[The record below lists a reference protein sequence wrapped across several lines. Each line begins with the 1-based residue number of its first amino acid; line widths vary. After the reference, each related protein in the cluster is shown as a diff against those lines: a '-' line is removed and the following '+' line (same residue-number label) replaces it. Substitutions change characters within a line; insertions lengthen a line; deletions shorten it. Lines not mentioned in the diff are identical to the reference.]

1 VLVTTSSE
9 FQDDGRLVRCALEA
23 LADESVHVVAT
34 LPAGD
39 PTSFAAPANA
49 HVVRFVAH
57 GPILDRA
64 VCAITHGGMGATQK
78 ALARG
83 VPVCAVPF
91 GRDQFEV
98 ARRVEVA
105 GAGARLAA
113 KRLNPMRLRAAVKEA
128 MRCET
133 GARRIAESYR
143 NAGGPLAAADAL
155 EELIRSAA
163 TVPNRPEATVPS
175 TQRSAVATGEP
186 RERA

>member
-1 VLVTTSSE
+1 MLVTTSSE

-34 LPAGD
+34 LPASD
-39 PTSFAAPANA
+39 PASFAAPANA
-49 HVVRFVAH
+49 HVLRFVPH

-64 VCAITHGGMGATQK
+64 ACAITHGGMGATQK

-105 GAGARLAA
+105 GAGARLPA
-113 KRLNPMRLRAAVKEA
+113 KRLSPKRLRAAVKEA
-128 MRCET
+128 IRCEP

-143 NAGGPLAAADAL
+143 EAGGPVAAADAL
-155 EELIRSAA
+155 EELIRSA
-163 TVPNRPEATVPS
+163 TSGFTRRSS
-175 TQRSAVATGEP
+175 TL
-186 RERA
+186 